1 MAQSRLIELSYFDP
15 HTSIR
20 LTTYAD
26 TIVTDYSS
34 PNRIISAVRFG
45 GYPEVVKAMSDAI
58 YGGATIDVCS
68 NGETLHLDTVPKGY
82 RRQLSHDGIYAA
94 ATLMANDD
102 PQSPDQLKEDAA
114 EDDSTEENK
123 PRKCYIFCP
132 AGDQDRL
139 FEEVDRK
146 TAAPLIPEFRDY
158 VLRELIRRGELRRM
172 EVFSVK
178 EKMDAWV
185 LSLLPED
192 KNVVQ
197 VLEDG
202 LKTGQIA
209 IPGATPGAPDGFA
222 QVENVTSYLSTY
234 GITVADRIRK
244 QFIPLFDPASEP
256 LSDEVLAIN
265 RYIQQKAG
273 YSLYDA
279 QLAVAEATKR
289 QLQRCGTALIVA
301 ECGSGKTKI
310 GTDALGAL
318 YGLGAAQGGKKTFNL
333 VMAPSHVTK
342 KWVREIGETL
352 PNTFAMVVKS
362 ITDLNRLYDIPGGV
376 SQAVLEQ
383 DLYYRELQAHLTGAM
398 EQFRQQDG
406 DRSAAEAL
414 QAAQEQLSSYTKAL
428 GQLHAGTPCV
438 NTTDKIPEADII
450 MLDEIFKC
458 NDGVLNSLLT
468 ALNERKYTN
477 EGRTYSI
484 PAVSF
489 FAASNEVP
497 NFNDPQEKILEA
509 LYDRLDLKVVTADIA
524 ERDNRLAMLRKK
536 QSGTAGNVAA
546 TITLDE
552 LKAMQREAAA
562 LPVPDSVHELADDI
576 LCALRENGIRVSDRK
591 YLNYAPVAQAKAWL
605 SGHAAVMPED
615 LLALKN
621 YLWDAPQDRET
632 VEQTLR
638 RMCINPMQD
647 KANNI
652 LAMAL
657 EAQDE
662 FDEIRTGS
670 DDPNVGRKAFIKLRG
685 ELIRLYGMQQQLA
698 ASTQGPNEA
707 AVTDKLLEELEQS
720 SRQAHEAVGFTYIP
734 LEQQAALQ

>member
-1 MAQSRLIELSYFDP
+1 MSLREKMLAVMADMNEQVVEREELIEAIAIALLTRKNLFILGAPGQAKSFAINQFRARI
-15 HTSIR
+15 TGARQFER
-20 LTTYAD
+20 LLTKQ
-26 TIVTDYSS
+26 TD
-34 PNRIISAVRFG
+34 
-45 GYPEVVKAMSDAI
+45 E
-58 YGGATIDVCS
+58 
-68 NGETLHLDTVPKGY
+68 
-82 RRQLSHDGIYAA
+82 
-94 ATLMANDD
+94 
-102 PQSPDQLKEDAA
+102 DQLFG
-114 EDDSTEENK
+114 
-123 PRKCYIFCP
+123 R
-132 AGDQDRL
+132 
-139 FEEVDRK
+139 VDL
-146 TAAPLIPEFRDY
+146 ASLIPD
-158 VLRELIRRGELRRM
+158 
-172 EVFSVK
+172 
-178 EKMDAWV
+178 
-185 LSLLPED
+185 
-192 KNVVQ
+192 
-197 VLEDG
+197 
-202 LKTGQIA
+202 
-209 IPGATPGAPDGFA
+209 
-222 QVENVTSYLSTY
+222 
-234 GITVADRIRK
+234 
-244 QFIPLFDPASEP
+244 
-256 LSDEVLAIN
+256 
-265 RYIQQKAG
+265 
-273 YSLYDA
+273 
-279 QLAVAEATKR
+279 
-289 QLQRCGTALIVA
+289 
-301 ECGSGKTKI
+301 
-310 GTDALGAL
+310 
-318 YGLGAAQGGKKTFNL
+318 
-333 VMAPSHVTK
+333 
-342 KWVREIGETL
+342 
-352 PNTFAMVVKS
+352 
-362 ITDLNRLYDIPGGV
+362 GV

-406 DRSAAEAL
+406 DTSAAEAL

-536 QSGTAGNVAA
+536 QSGTAGNIAA